1 MHRPNSFRRTALCTL
16 LPLLG
21 GCATL
26 TDTTQQQVLVQTIE
40 DNQQVFDVGCV
51 LSNDVGKW
59 FVTTPGRLVIQKSR
73 GPLRVDC
80 RKDGS
85 VAVEKINSKNGSLWG
100 NLVLTAGVGYLV
112 DRDTGAAYNYPS
124 TLTIEMRHTQPPPG
138 DVPPGGVT
146 VY

>member
-1 MHRPNSFRRTALCTL
+1 MFRPAIHAAAAAALCAL
-16 LPLLG
+16 SA
-21 GCATL
+21 CATL
-26 TDTTQQQVLVQTIE
+26 TESTQQQVLVQTIQ
-40 DNQQVFDVGCV
+40 DNREVFDAGCV

-59 FVTTPGRLVIQKSR
+59 FVTTPGRVVIQKSR

-85 VAVEKINSKNGSLWG
+85 AAYEKIDSKNGSLWG

-112 DRDTGAAYNYPS
+112 DRDTGAGYNYPA
-124 TLTIEMRHTQPPPG
+124 TLTIEMRHTQAAPG